1 MAFDRRRHGL
11 KRASAGAKMTQSIAI
26 GVLGAIL
33 VAILLAGC
41 SDDPSS
47 TPSARTVPSPT
58 ITAQPGVTSEPT
70 LAPTSVPT
78 NTSIPTF
85 TPTPA
90 FAPTP
95 TFTPTQ
101 TSTPTPAITP
111 TPTPAPAKYSVESVD
126 IGFTGGGQGLVQTSF
141 SVTVKNVGELPATE
155 LVKLELLLDDD
166 KREPVSTID
175 PLAVGETSSIEL
187 SRELAPGHHRVTF
200 IVADSEM
207 SVDVHVKAADITLTA
222 VRHVITS
229 DGAIVLEVQVTNQ
242 GDLIADSVALSARWV
257 PLAKD
262 TADTDGSSGSAE
274 GAVVTERLS
283 SGENRV
289 VRLPVEIP
297 AGSYAFT
304 LSAETGSIEA
314 FRDNNSAETTVEV
327 DYVKLIV
334 SIESVRHVGY
344 EQDGD
349 GIVVMDFSVANEGVT
364 DSGELIAGVMCV
376 DGGCFQSLALDSLQ
390 VGDSVDIMI
399 KVAMPHGTTD
409 TLVFAGGLDEG
420 YRWGEDNVGKVT
432 VNIAERATV
441 SPAQNAETVV
451 VGGYWSDG
459 TANVEVTP
467 SLHSED
473 IKDITVTCSQRG
485 ETASACPQ
493 HAIVWPADGI
503 GPSAETLIMRLP
515 MGESYVLTFD
525 YGGNENFVVIHV
537 PERILGVER
546 DVWGCFSDT
555 SNIGTVWEKD
565 LGIGCAGWVVETI
578 TKWDQNVPLKLW
590 VNPAGDEKHI
600 EALDKVLARFFPI
613 LNLDVQ
619 RVSDIRDANF
629 VAHVGATVSEV
640 DAVDVSCHPASGC
653 IGSWPI
659 DDGVIRS
666 GLIVVYPLA
675 WKDDSEMEE
684 AMLEDALYS
693 LVQVRRRHLDQ
704 TSVMGHFEA
713 VDPTYL
719 HRTDEAL
726 VRLLYHPLVRPGMIM
741 GEVGELVVL
750 RDELLDRP
758 ESAPLTPLQMLE
770 EAYAR
775 LQAADS
781 VSYSVSGSG
790 AECGPQFT
798 LTNFEVA
805 NYHFYG
811 PRWVH
816 LSDGTDHYYVIEHDY
831 NIHYPFTDK
840 SKAEFWDNRSGQW
853 RKFGIG
859 DLNQSEILRRYRELS
874 PHHALITIFR
884 AGDDVEVELVGRTD
898 RELVIIARFDPQSLL
913 YPSAEIVIVL
923 DEQSYEIRE
932 YTLRWPNEQCP
943 LLELSAKD
951 GRYGIE
957 FEFPD
962 EIMASSPYLGSC
974 RPETLGPISGTI
986 TFEDVLP
993 GSCGIDQ
1000 TRNMRRY
1007 HFTLEAPASV
1017 VNIFAI
1023 RHYLTHRLLN
1033 NEGTPIGAGNI
1044 RHGPYTQSSWTGKVL
1059 PAGQYTIEVEGLDTL
1074 VSDDYKLEITAT
1086 PFAGSPAS
1094 ISSGYEFTCALDT
1107 GGNPYCWGTNHDGR
1121 ASPPKDER
1129 FEFISS
1135 GPFHACGLRHDGSAV
1150 CWGDGREGTT
1160 SPPAD
1165 GRFMAIS
1172 SGGWKHVCAL
1182 EIHGSPTCWGSNRYG
1197 ETSSPPG
1204 QKFAAISSGNFH
1216 VCALREEGLP
1226 VCWGYGGAGRT
1237 SPPTGER
1244 FNAIDSGGFHTC
1256 ALREDGSPI
1265 CWGGDSDG
1273 QASPPEDERFTA
1285 ISSGERHT
1293 CALRTDGSP
1302 VCWGNNEYGQSLPP
1316 DGEKFTAISS
1326 GHGHTSHTCGI
1337 THEGAILCWGW
1348 GQ

>member
-1 MAFDRRRHGL
+1 MEGARLAFDRRRHGL
-11 KRASAGAKMTQSIAI
+11 KRASADAKMTQSIAI

-58 ITAQPGVTSEPT
+58 ITSEPT

-78 NTSIPTF
+78 NTSTPAFTLSPTF

-95 TFTPTQ
+95 TFTPSLTR
-101 TSTPTPAITP
+101 TPTPAITP
-111 TPTPAPAKYSVESVD
+111 TQTPAPAKYSVESVD

-207 SVDVHVKAADITLTA
+207 SVDVHAKAADITLTA

-349 GIVVMDFSVANEGVT
+349 GIVDMDFSVANEGVT

-376 DGGCFQSLALDSLQ
+376 DGGCFQSLSLDSLQ

-459 TANVEVTP
+459 TADVEVTP
-467 SLHSED
+467 SLHTED
-473 IKDITVTCSQRG
+473 IKDITVTCSQWG

-493 HAIVWPADGI
+493 HAIVWPADSI

-546 DVWGCFSDT
+546 DVWECFSDT
-555 SNIGTVWEKD
+555 SNIGTIWANR
-565 LGIGCAGWVVETI
+565 LHGIGCGGWDEETI
-578 TKWDQNVPLKLW
+578 TKWDQSVPIKVW
-590 VNPAGDEKHI
+590 ANPAGDPRAIRILGEVL
-600 EALDKVLARFFPI
+600 EALSPI
-613 LNLDVQ
+613 LNLQ
-619 RVSDIRDANF
+619 FLWGASEEDATF
-629 VAHVGATVSEV
+629 VAHLGIDRSKA
-640 DAVDVSCHPASGC
+640 DDIDIGCNGC
-653 IGSWPI
+653 ISTTDRDPGIIHSFRFVDYISQYLDDRQLREFILTKALHALLPI
-659 DDGVIRS
+659 H
-666 GLIVVYPLA
+666 Y
-675 WKDDSEMEE
+675 
-684 AMLEDALYS
+684 
-693 LVQVRRRHLDQ
+693 RHRDQ
-704 TSVMGHFEA
+704 TSVMSSYKV
-713 VDPTYL
+713 VDGTRL
-719 HRTDEAL
+719 HRVEQELFKLHSD
-726 VRLLYHPLVRPGMIM
+726 PLVRPGMAM
-741 GEVGELVVL
+741 DEVRELLVL
-750 RDELLDRP
+750 RDELLDQP
-758 ESAPLTPLQMLE
+758 GPKPLTNLQMLE
-770 EAYAR
+770 EAYIR
-775 LQAADS
+775 LQTAGSAQYSILARS
-781 VSYSVSGSG
+781 VKCGEELPWTDYRIANFGFYAPRWIHFNDGPARHYIVEHG
-790 AECGPQFT
+790 AELWSQDS
-798 LTNFEVA
+798 E
-805 NYHFYG
+805 
-811 PRWVH
+811 
-816 LSDGTDHYYVIEHDY
+816 
-831 NIHYPFTDK
+831 
-840 SKAEFWDNRSGQW
+840 QW
-853 RKFGIG
+853 REIEWG
-859 DLNQSEILRRYRELS
+859 DLDQDSILSRYRELS
-874 PHHALITIFR
+874 PHNALIKIFR
-884 AGDDVEVELVGRTD
+884 GYDDVEVEMVGHSD
-898 RELVIIARFDPQSLL
+898 GELILMAKFASQALIHPA
-913 YPSAEIVIVL
+913 AEIVIVL

-932 YTLRWPNEQCP
+932 YSIKWRSDEGCGVR
-943 LLELSAKD
+943 ELYAKD

-957 FEFPD
+957 FEFPEAIWD
-962 EIMASSPYLGSC
+962 ISKTLSSCSPV
-974 RPETLGPISGTI
+974 TLGTI
-986 TFEDVLP
+986 LGEITRKGVLP
-993 GSCGIDQ
+993 GSCGLDPM
-1000 TRNMRRY
+1000 RNRRLY
-1007 HFTLEAPASV
+1007 HFSLDSPRSAVDIFIDRGDVTL
-1017 VNIFAI
+1017 
-1023 RHYLTHRLLN
+1023 RLLEDEEMSKN
-1033 NEGTPIGAGNI
+1033 SGESYSVDYPGDGWI
-1044 RHGPYTQSSWTGKVL
+1044 SSVL
-1059 PAGQYTIEVEGLDTL
+1059 PAGDYTIEIETFDSRVEG
-1074 VSDDYKLEITAT
+1074 SFELEIGAT
-1086 PFAGSPAS
+1086 SLAREVAS
-1094 ISSGYEFTCALDT
+1094 VSSGAGFTCALSVDDV
-1107 GGNPYCWGTNHDGR
+1107 PFCWGINPNGQS
-1121 ASPPKDER
+1121 SPPIGEKFTD
-1129 FEFISS
+1129 ISS
-1135 GPFHACGLRHDGSAV
+1135 GWA
-1150 CWGDGREGTT
+1150 
-1160 SPPAD
+1160 
-1165 GRFMAIS
+1165 
-1172 SGGWKHVCAL
+1172 
-1182 EIHGSPTCWGSNRYG
+1182 
-1197 ETSSPPG
+1197 
-1204 QKFAAISSGNFH
+1204 
-1216 VCALREEGLP
+1216 
-1226 VCWGYGGAGRT
+1226 
-1237 SPPTGER
+1237 
-1244 FNAIDSGGFHTC
+1244 HTC
-1256 ALREDGSPI
+1256 ALREDGSAV
-1265 CWGGDSDG
+1265 CWGNNYSGES
-1273 QASPPEDERFTA
+1273 SPPEGERFTTIAAAWGHTCAITLARAVLCWGNNESGQSSPPIGGTFTAISVGWEYSCAIRADGFPECWGRGKYEHGQSLPPADERFTT
-1285 ISSGERHT
+1285 ISSHSGGDHT
-1293 CALRTDGSP
+1293 CALRPDGSA
-1302 VCWGNNEYGQSLPP
+1302 VCWGNNQRGESSPP
-1316 DGEKFTAISS
+1316 EGERFTTISSGNGHTCALRADGSAVCWGDNRHGKLSPPRGESFTAISS
-1326 GHGHTSHTCGI
+1326 GHDHTCGI
-1337 THEGAILCWGW
+1337 RQEGLVLCWGDNKH
-1348 GQ
+1348 GAASPPD